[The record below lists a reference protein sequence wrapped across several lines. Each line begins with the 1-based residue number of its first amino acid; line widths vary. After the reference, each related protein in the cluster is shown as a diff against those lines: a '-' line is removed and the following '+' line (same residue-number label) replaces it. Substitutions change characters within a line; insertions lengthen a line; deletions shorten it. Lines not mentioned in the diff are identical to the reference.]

1 MLLDLIKSLP
11 EGKYRDRALKGYLR
25 VARQLAADEAQRIE
39 MCRTALAAARND
51 ADRGIIAEA
60 IKGMPNAAAVQKAV
74 APQP

>member
-1 MLLDLIKSLP
+1 
-11 EGKYRDRALKGYLR
+11 

-39 MCRTALAAARND
+39 MCRTAVAAARND

-74 APQP
+74 ESKP